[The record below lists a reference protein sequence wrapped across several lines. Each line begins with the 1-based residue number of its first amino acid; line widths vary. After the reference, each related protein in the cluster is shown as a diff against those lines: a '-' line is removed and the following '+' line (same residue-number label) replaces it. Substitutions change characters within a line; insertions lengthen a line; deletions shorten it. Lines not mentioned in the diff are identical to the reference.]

1 MAADEVSKDSRG
13 EFVTSFSYTGL
24 FVHGYSFVN
33 NDFTTCL
40 VAYYGVCFVH
50 IARTRGC
57 RCYNTFKLSL
67 SPCSKCMPNPWV
79 DEQLHLIQTASP
91 YLPSSVKN
99 MLSVSI
105 KFYVNIQ
112 FCRNVQ
118 EALNFTQG
126 NIR

>member
-1 MAADEVSKDSRG
+1 
-13 EFVTSFSYTGL
+13 
-24 FVHGYSFVN
+24 
-33 NDFTTCL
+33 
-40 VAYYGVCFVH
+40 
-50 IARTRGC
+50 
-57 RCYNTFKLSL
+57 
-67 SPCSKCMPNPWV
+67 MPNPWV